1 MHITTTRVMLGAA
14 TAAVLGVS
22 TIAPAQADP
31 SGAKNA
37 LPLQISCDNGQ
48 SYDAVANG
56 NGAWTPAHD
65 LNSSSILVPVSFGTV
80 TVTIRDPQGNIVDQE
95 TQPPSA
101 KPGASA
107 NNRHATTNCEFV
119 GTATAPD
126 GSTFTI
132 EGTVVG
138 FVTPN

>member
-1 MHITTTRVMLGAA
+1 MHISTRVTLGAA
-14 TAAVLGVS
+14 AAAVLGLT

-31 SGAKNA
+31 TGARNA
-37 LPLQISCDNGQ
+37 IPLQISCDNGQ
-48 SYDAVANG
+48 TYDAVANG

-65 LNSSSILVPVSFGTV
+65 VNSTSILVPVSFGTLTI
-80 TVTIRDPQGNIVDQE
+80 TVRDSQGTIVDQE

-107 NNRHATTNCEFV
+107 HNGHATTNCEFT
-119 GTATAPD
+119 GTVTAPD
-126 GSTFTI
+126 GSSFSI

>member
-1 MHITTTRVMLGAA
+1 MHITTRVTLAA
-14 TAAVLGVS
+14 AGAAVLGLA
-22 TIAPAQADP
+22 TIAPVQADP
-31 SGAKNA
+31 SRAKNA
-37 LPLQISCDNGQ
+37 LPLQVFCDNGQ

-65 LNSSSILVPVSFGTV
+65 LSSSSILVPVSFGTV
-80 TVTIRDPQGNIVDQE
+80 TVTIRDPEGNIVDRE
-95 TQPPSA
+95 TDPPSA

-107 NNRHATTNCEFV
+107 HNRHATTNCEFV

-132 EGTVVG
+132 DGTVVG